1 MPLFML
7 IAMGSA
13 SELEYHLLLAHG
25 LGFLAKDYQK
35 LSQQAREAKRMLSTF
50 INKLRYNK
58 PTS

>member
-1 MPLFML
+1 ML

-25 LGFLAKDYQK
+25 LGYLAKDDQK
-35 LSQQAREAKRMLSTF
+35 LYQQTREAKRMLSTF
-50 INKLRYNK
+50 INKLRHNK